1 MAEPT
6 GYSRPSY
13 ATTGPVYGGAGIPAA
28 QTEGTLGRRFFA
40 YLIDILV
47 VFGLIAILAIAI
59 FLFGI
64 VTLTLGWWLYA
75 LLFPPAVAIIYNAL
89 TIGGPAQST
98 IGMRMMGLKV
108 VDAGSGGPVD
118 KITAAV
124 HALLFYL
131 AAGTFV
137 LWAVDIVI
145 GMMRPDRRLGHD
157 LLTGVTLV
165 RRL

>member
-1 MAEPT
+1 MTDRTRYSQPPLGTMNPNAAPPAGSLAET
-6 GYSRPSY
+6 DG
-13 ATTGPVYGGAGIPAA
+13 V
-28 QTEGTLGRRFFA
+28 LGRRFFA

-47 VFGLIAILAIAI
+47 IFGLIALLAIAI

-64 VTLTLGWWLYA
+64 VTFTLGWWLYG
-75 LLFPPAVAIIYNAL
+75 LLFPPVVAIIYNAV

-98 IGMRMMGLKV
+98 VGMRMLGLRV
-108 VDAGSGGPVD
+108 ADAGSGGPVD
-118 KITAAV
+118 KVTAAV

-137 LWAVDIVI
+137 LLAIDVFI

-157 LLTGVTLV
+157 LLTGVMLV

>member
-1 MAEPT
+1 MAEQT
-6 GYSRPSY
+6 GYSRPSF
-13 ATTGPVYGGAGIPAA
+13 ASPSPDLGLGVVSHAR
-28 QTEGTLGRRFFA
+28 TEGVLGRRFFA
-40 YLIDILV
+40 YLIDIMV

-59 FLFGI
+59 FVFGI
-64 VTLTLGWWLYA
+64 VTLTLGWWLYG
-75 LLFPPAVAIIYNAL
+75 LMFPPLIAIVYNAL

-145 GMMRPDRRLGHD
+145 GMMRADRRLGHD

>member
-1 MAEPT
+1 MAEQT
-6 GYSRPSY
+6 GYSRPTFAAPGPGI
-13 ATTGPVYGGAGIPAA
+13 ATGGVTSARTDGV
-28 QTEGTLGRRFFA
+28 LGKRFFA

-47 VFGLIAILAIAI
+47 VFGLIALLAIAI
-59 FLFGI
+59 FVFGI

-75 LLFPPAVAIIYNAL
+75 LLFPPVVAIIYNAL

-108 VDAGSGGPVD
+108 VDAGSGVPVD

-124 HALLFYL
+124 HALLFYV

-137 LWAVDIVI
+137 LWAIDIVV
-145 GMMRPDRRLGHD
+145 GMARADRRLGHD
-157 LLTGVTLV
+157 LITGVALV
-165 RRL
+165 RRV

>member
-6 GYSRPSY
+6 GYSRSSY
-13 ATTGPVYGGAGIPAA
+13 ATTGPAFANAGVPAA
-28 QTEGTLGRRFFA
+28 RTDGVLGRRFFA
-40 YLIDILV
+40 YLIDIMV
-47 VFGLIAILAIAI
+47 IFGLIAILAIAI
-59 FLFGI
+59 FLLGI

-75 LLFPPAVAIIYNAL
+75 LLFPPAVAIVYNAL

-108 VDAGSGGPVD
+108 VDAGGGGPVD

-137 LWAVDIVI
+137 LWAIDVVV
-145 GMMRPDRRLGHD
+145 GMMRGDRRLGHD
-157 LLTGVTLV
+157 LVTGVTLV

>member
-1 MAEPT
+1 MTDRTRYSQPSLGTMNPNAAPPAGSLAET
-6 GYSRPSY
+6 DG
-13 ATTGPVYGGAGIPAA
+13 V
-28 QTEGTLGRRFFA
+28 LGRRFFA

-47 VFGLIAILAIAI
+47 IFGLIALLAIAI

-64 VTLTLGWWLYA
+64 VTFTLGWWLYG
-75 LLFPPAVAIIYNAL
+75 LLFPPVVAIIYNAV

-98 IGMRMMGLKV
+98 VGMRMMGLRV
-108 VDAGSGGPVD
+108 ADAGSGGPVD
-118 KITAAV
+118 KVTAAV

-137 LWAVDIVI
+137 LLAIDVFI

-157 LLTGVTLV
+157 LLTGVMLV

>member
-1 MAEPT
+1 L
-6 GYSRPSY
+6 
-13 ATTGPVYGGAGIPAA
+13 GAVSHA
-28 QTEGTLGRRFFA
+28 GTHGVLGRRFFA

-47 VFGLIAILAIAI
+47 VFGLIAVLAIAI
-59 FLFGI
+59 FVFGI
-64 VTLTLGWWLYA
+64 VTFTIGWSLYG
-75 LLFPPAVAIIYNAL
+75 LMFPPLIAIVYNAL

-145 GMMRPDRRLGHD
+145 GMMRADRRLGHD

>member
-1 MAEPT
+1 MADQK

-13 ATTGPVYGGAGIPAA
+13 AGVDPALA
-28 QTEGTLGRRFFA
+28 TSGVPLARTDGVLGRRFFA

-47 VFGLIAILAIAI
+47 IFGLIAILAIVI

-75 LLFPPAVAIIYNAL
+75 LLFPPAVAIVYNAL
-89 TIGGPAQST
+89 TIGGRAQST

-137 LWAVDIVI
+137 LWAIDIVI
-145 GMMRPDRRLGHD
+145 GMTRSDRRLGHD
-157 LLTGVTLV
+157 LLTGVTLI